1 MHQQNLQSLY
11 DYLREAAVEALTGSL
26 SFAPFG
32 AAIRQ
37 SGEKTHLAADL
48 LPQTSVPEDHIAGI
62 IAALRQEDQSVGLIA
77 AGLVFD
83 TQLQSEAGPVAA
95 LGFHIEVSN
104 GDALQIFQAYQ
115 RPDGVAVV
123 LSAPELQPVY
133 PEIFAA
139 PA

>member
-1 MHQQNLQSLY
+1 MHQQNLQAIY
-11 DYLREAAVEALTGSL
+11 DYLREAAVTALKNNI

-37 SGEKTHLAADL
+37 TGENTHLAADL
-48 LPQTSVPEDHIAGI
+48 LPETSVPEDHIAGI
-62 IAALRQEDQSVGLIA
+62 IAALRQEDQSIGLIA

-83 TQLQSEAGPVAA
+83 TQLQTDSGPVAA

-104 GDALQIFQAYQ
+104 GDALQIFQPYQ
-115 RPDGVAVV
+115 RPDGVAVQ
-123 LSAPELQPVY
+123 LSSPELQPVH
-133 PEIFAA
+133 PEIFAT